1 MKIVDEYESNL
12 EGEGINIVPMIDVI
26 FAILTFFIISSLDLI
41 RLDNIPVNLPKAS
54 TSTLVKDK
62 PIVLT
67 IDRENNIF
75 LENKPIDSKILVDQ
89 IKNIISDYSTD
100 ILVIS
105 ADKEV
110 AYGKV
115 VEVIDQVRSIDN
127 LRIGMSTENWTCLQY
142 FLFWYLIV
150 LSFKCILFLIQT
162 FGLVKRMNLLD
173 NLYNMSS
180 DEIISNVKI
189 KNV

>member
-41 RLDNIPVNLPKAS
+41 RLENIPVNLPKAS

-75 LENKPIDSKILVDQ
+75 LENKPINTQILVDQ
-89 IKNIISDYSTD
+89 IKNIISDYSTN

-110 AYGKV
+110 THGKV
-115 VEVIDQVRSIDN
+115 VEVIDKVRYIDN
-127 LRIGMSTENWTCLQY
+127 LRIGMSTD
-142 FLFWYLIV
+142 
-150 LSFKCILFLIQT
+150 K
-162 FGLVKRMNLLD
+162 
-173 NLYNMSS
+173 
-180 DEIISNVKI
+180 
-189 KNV
+189 

>member
-41 RLDNIPVNLPKAS
+41 RIDNIPVNLPKAS

-75 LENKPIDSKILVDQ
+75 LENKPINSKILVDQ
-89 IKNIISDYSTD
+89 IKKIISNYSTN

-110 AYGKV
+110 AHGKV
-115 VEVIDQVRSIDN
+115 VEVIDQLRSIDN
-127 LRIGMSTENWTCLQY
+127 LRIGMSTD
-142 FLFWYLIV
+142 
-150 LSFKCILFLIQT
+150 K
-162 FGLVKRMNLLD
+162 
-173 NLYNMSS
+173 
-180 DEIISNVKI
+180 
-189 KNV
+189 

>member
-1 MKIVDEYESNL
+1 MNIVDENESNL
-12 EGEGINIVPMIDVI
+12 EREGINIVPMIDVI

-41 RLDNIPVNLPKAS
+41 RLENIPVNLPKAS
-54 TSTLVKDK
+54 TSTLVKEK
-62 PIVLT
+62 PVVLT

-115 VEVIDQVRSIDN
+115 VEVIDQIRSIDN
-127 LRIGMSTENWTCLQY
+127 LRIGMSTD
-142 FLFWYLIV
+142 
-150 LSFKCILFLIQT
+150 K
-162 FGLVKRMNLLD
+162 
-173 NLYNMSS
+173 
-180 DEIISNVKI
+180 
-189 KNV
+189 

>member
-1 MKIVDEYESNL
+1 MNIFNEYESNL

-127 LRIGMSTENWTCLQY
+127 LRIGMSTD
-142 FLFWYLIV
+142 
-150 LSFKCILFLIQT
+150 K
-162 FGLVKRMNLLD
+162 
-173 NLYNMSS
+173 
-180 DEIISNVKI
+180 
-189 KNV
+189 

>member
-75 LENKPIDSKILVDQ
+75 LENNPINSKILVDQ
-89 IKNIISDYSTD
+89 IKKIISNYSTN

-110 AYGKV
+110 AHGKV
-115 VEVIDQVRSIDN
+115 VEVIDQLRSIDN
-127 LRIGMSTENWTCLQY
+127 LRIGMSTD
-142 FLFWYLIV
+142 
-150 LSFKCILFLIQT
+150 K
-162 FGLVKRMNLLD
+162 
-173 NLYNMSS
+173 
-180 DEIISNVKI
+180 
-189 KNV
+189 

>member
-1 MKIVDEYESNL
+1 MNIFNEYESNL
-12 EGEGINIVPMIDVI
+12 EGEEINIVPMIDVI

-67 IDRENNIF
+67 IDKENNIF

-100 ILVIS
+100 ILIIS

-110 AYGKV
+110 THGKV

-127 LRIGMSTENWTCLQY
+127 LRIGMSTD
-142 FLFWYLIV
+142 
-150 LSFKCILFLIQT
+150 K
-162 FGLVKRMNLLD
+162 
-173 NLYNMSS
+173 
-180 DEIISNVKI
+180 
-189 KNV
+189 

>member
-1 MKIVDEYESNL
+1 MNIFNEYESNL

-41 RLDNIPVNLPKAS
+41 RLENIPVNLPKAS
-54 TSTLVKDK
+54 TSTLVKEK
-62 PIVLT
+62 PVVLT

-115 VEVIDQVRSIDN
+115 VEVIDQIRSIDN
-127 LRIGMSTENWTCLQY
+127 LRIGMSTD
-142 FLFWYLIV
+142 
-150 LSFKCILFLIQT
+150 K
-162 FGLVKRMNLLD
+162 
-173 NLYNMSS
+173 
-180 DEIISNVKI
+180 
-189 KNV
+189 

>member
-26 FAILTFFIISSLDLI
+26 FAILTCFIISSLDLI

-75 LENKPIDSKILVDQ
+75 LESKPINSKILVDQ
-89 IKNIISDYSTD
+89 IKKIISNYSTN

-110 AYGKV
+110 AHGKV

-127 LRIGMSTENWTCLQY
+127 LRIGMSTD
-142 FLFWYLIV
+142 
-150 LSFKCILFLIQT
+150 K
-162 FGLVKRMNLLD
+162 
-173 NLYNMSS
+173 
-180 DEIISNVKI
+180 
-189 KNV
+189 

>member
-1 MKIVDEYESNL
+1 MNIANEYESNL

-41 RLDNIPVNLPKAS
+41 RLENIPVNLPKAS
-54 TSTLVKDK
+54 TSTLVKEK
-62 PIVLT
+62 PVVLT

-110 AYGKV
+110 AHGKV

-127 LRIGMSTENWTCLQY
+127 LRIGMSTE
-142 FLFWYLIV
+142 
-150 LSFKCILFLIQT
+150 K
-162 FGLVKRMNLLD
+162 
-173 NLYNMSS
+173 
-180 DEIISNVKI
+180 
-189 KNV
+189 

>member
-1 MKIVDEYESNL
+1 MKFIEENESNTDNQ
-12 EGEGINIVPMIDVI
+12 GINIVPMIDVI

-110 AYGKV
+110 AHGKV

-127 LRIGMSTENWTCLQY
+127 LRIGMSTE
-142 FLFWYLIV
+142 
-150 LSFKCILFLIQT
+150 K
-162 FGLVKRMNLLD
+162 
-173 NLYNMSS
+173 
-180 DEIISNVKI
+180 
-189 KNV
+189 

>member
-1 MKIVDEYESNL
+1 MNIANEYESNL

-41 RLDNIPVNLPKAS
+41 RIDNIPVNLPKAS
-54 TSTLVKDK
+54 TSTLVKVK
-62 PIVLT
+62 PIVLS

-75 LENKPIDSKILVDQ
+75 LENKPIDSKILVYQ

-127 LRIGMSTENWTCLQY
+127 LRIGMS
-142 FLFWYLIV
+142 
-150 LSFKCILFLIQT
+150 SK
-162 FGLVKRMNLLD
+162 K
-173 NLYNMSS
+173 
-180 DEIISNVKI
+180 
-189 KNV
+189 

>member
-1 MKIVDEYESNL
+1 MKFIEENESNTDNQ
-12 EGEGINIVPMIDVI
+12 GINIVPMIDVI

-75 LENKPIDSKILVDQ
+75 LENKPINSKILVDQ

-127 LRIGMSTENWTCLQY
+127 LRIGMSTD
-142 FLFWYLIV
+142 
-150 LSFKCILFLIQT
+150 K
-162 FGLVKRMNLLD
+162 
-173 NLYNMSS
+173 
-180 DEIISNVKI
+180 
-189 KNV
+189 

>member
-1 MKIVDEYESNL
+1 MNIANEYESNL

-54 TSTLVKDK
+54 TSSLVKEK
-62 PIVLT
+62 PIILT

-127 LRIGMSTENWTCLQY
+127 LRIGMSTE
-142 FLFWYLIV
+142 
-150 LSFKCILFLIQT
+150 K
-162 FGLVKRMNLLD
+162 
-173 NLYNMSS
+173 
-180 DEIISNVKI
+180 
-189 KNV
+189 

>member
-1 MKIVDEYESNL
+1 MKIFNEYESTL

-41 RLDNIPVNLPKAS
+41 RLDNIPVNLPKAT
-54 TSTLVKDK
+54 TSNLVKDK

-75 LENKPIDSKILVDQ
+75 LEKKPIDSKILVDQ
-89 IKNIISDYSTD
+89 IKNIISNYSTN
-100 ILVIS
+100 ILVIN

-110 AYGKV
+110 AHGKV

-127 LRIGMSTENWTCLQY
+127 LRIGMSTD
-142 FLFWYLIV
+142 
-150 LSFKCILFLIQT
+150 K
-162 FGLVKRMNLLD
+162 
-173 NLYNMSS
+173 
-180 DEIISNVKI
+180 
-189 KNV
+189 

>member
-1 MKIVDEYESNL
+1 MKIVVENESNL

-54 TSTLVKDK
+54 TSTLVKEK
-62 PIVLT
+62 PVVLT

-127 LRIGMSTENWTCLQY
+127 LRIGMSTD
-142 FLFWYLIV
+142 
-150 LSFKCILFLIQT
+150 K
-162 FGLVKRMNLLD
+162 
-173 NLYNMSS
+173 
-180 DEIISNVKI
+180 
-189 KNV
+189 

>member
-1 MKIVDEYESNL
+1 MNIANEYESNL

-41 RLDNIPVNLPKAS
+41 RLENIPVNLPKAS

-115 VEVIDQVRSIDN
+115 VEVIDQVRSIDD
-127 LRIGMSTENWTCLQY
+127 LRIGMSTD
-142 FLFWYLIV
+142 
-150 LSFKCILFLIQT
+150 K
-162 FGLVKRMNLLD
+162 
-173 NLYNMSS
+173 
-180 DEIISNVKI
+180 
-189 KNV
+189 

>member
-1 MKIVDEYESNL
+1 MKIFNEYESTL

-75 LENKPIDSKILVDQ
+75 LENKPINSKILVDQ
-89 IKNIISDYSTD
+89 IKNIISNYSTD

-110 AYGKV
+110 AHGKV
-115 VEVIDQVRSIDN
+115 VEVIDQIRSIDN
-127 LRIGMSTENWTCLQY
+127 LRIGMSTD
-142 FLFWYLIV
+142 
-150 LSFKCILFLIQT
+150 K
-162 FGLVKRMNLLD
+162 
-173 NLYNMSS
+173 
-180 DEIISNVKI
+180 
-189 KNV
+189 

>member
-1 MKIVDEYESNL
+1 MNIVNEYESNL
-12 EGEGINIVPMIDVI
+12 EGEEINIVPMIDVI

-41 RLDNIPVNLPKAS
+41 RIDNIPVNLPKAS

-100 ILVIS
+100 ILIIS

-110 AYGKV
+110 THGKV

-127 LRIGMSTENWTCLQY
+127 LRIGMSTD
-142 FLFWYLIV
+142 
-150 LSFKCILFLIQT
+150 K
-162 FGLVKRMNLLD
+162 
-173 NLYNMSS
+173 
-180 DEIISNVKI
+180 
-189 KNV
+189 

>member
-1 MKIVDEYESNL
+1 MKIVEEYESNL

-41 RLDNIPVNLPKAS
+41 RLENIPVNLPKAS
-54 TSTLVKDK
+54 TSTLVKEK
-62 PIVLT
+62 PVVLT

-115 VEVIDQVRSIDN
+115 VEVIDQIRSIDN
-127 LRIGMSTENWTCLQY
+127 LRIGMSTD
-142 FLFWYLIV
+142 
-150 LSFKCILFLIQT
+150 K
-162 FGLVKRMNLLD
+162 
-173 NLYNMSS
+173 
-180 DEIISNVKI
+180 
-189 KNV
+189 

>member
-1 MKIVDEYESNL
+1 MKIIDEYESNL

-54 TSTLVKDK
+54 TSALVKDK

-75 LENKPIDSKILVDQ
+75 LENMPIDSKILVGQ

-110 AYGKV
+110 AHGKV

-127 LRIGMSTENWTCLQY
+127 LRIGMST
-142 FLFWYLIV
+142 
-150 LSFKCILFLIQT
+150 K
-162 FGLVKRMNLLD
+162 K
-173 NLYNMSS
+173 
-180 DEIISNVKI
+180 
-189 KNV
+189 

>member
-54 TSTLVKDK
+54 TSTLVKEK

-127 LRIGMSTENWTCLQY
+127 LRIGMSTD
-142 FLFWYLIV
+142 
-150 LSFKCILFLIQT
+150 K
-162 FGLVKRMNLLD
+162 
-173 NLYNMSS
+173 
-180 DEIISNVKI
+180 
-189 KNV
+189 

>member
-75 LENKPIDSKILVDQ
+75 LENKPINSKILVDQ
-89 IKNIISDYSTD
+89 IKNIISNYSTD

-110 AYGKV
+110 AHGKV

-127 LRIGMSTENWTCLQY
+127 LRIGMSTD
-142 FLFWYLIV
+142 
-150 LSFKCILFLIQT
+150 K
-162 FGLVKRMNLLD
+162 
-173 NLYNMSS
+173 
-180 DEIISNVKI
+180 
-189 KNV
+189 

>member
-1 MKIVDEYESNL
+1 MNIFNEYESNL

-75 LENKPIDSKILVDQ
+75 LENEPINSKILVDQ
-89 IKNIISDYSTD
+89 IKNIISNYSTD

-110 AYGKV
+110 AHGKV

-127 LRIGMSTENWTCLQY
+127 LRIGMSTD
-142 FLFWYLIV
+142 
-150 LSFKCILFLIQT
+150 K
-162 FGLVKRMNLLD
+162 
-173 NLYNMSS
+173 
-180 DEIISNVKI
+180 
-189 KNV
+189 

>member
-1 MKIVDEYESNL
+1 MNIANEYESNL

-67 IDRENNIF
+67 IDKENNIF

-115 VEVIDQVRSIDN
+115 VEVIDQIRSIDN
-127 LRIGMSTENWTCLQY
+127 LRIGMSTD
-142 FLFWYLIV
+142 
-150 LSFKCILFLIQT
+150 K
-162 FGLVKRMNLLD
+162 
-173 NLYNMSS
+173 
-180 DEIISNVKI
+180 
-189 KNV
+189 

>member
-1 MKIVDEYESNL
+1 MKFIEENESNTDNQ
-12 EGEGINIVPMIDVI
+12 GINIVPMIDVI

-67 IDRENNIF
+67 IDRENNLF
-75 LENKPIDSKILVDQ
+75 LENKPINSKIIVDQ
-89 IKNIISDYSTD
+89 IKNIISNYSNN

-110 AYGKV
+110 AHGKV
-115 VEVIDQVRSIDN
+115 VEVIDQLRSIDN
-127 LRIGMSTENWTCLQY
+127 LRIGMSTD
-142 FLFWYLIV
+142 
-150 LSFKCILFLIQT
+150 K
-162 FGLVKRMNLLD
+162 
-173 NLYNMSS
+173 
-180 DEIISNVKI
+180 
-189 KNV
+189 

>member
-1 MKIVDEYESNL
+1 MNIANEYESNL

-41 RLDNIPVNLPKAS
+41 RLENIPVNLPKAS

-75 LENKPIDSKILVDQ
+75 LEKKPIDSKVLVDQ

-100 ILVIS
+100 ILIIS

-110 AYGKV
+110 THGKV

-127 LRIGMSTENWTCLQY
+127 LRIGMSTD
-142 FLFWYLIV
+142 
-150 LSFKCILFLIQT
+150 K
-162 FGLVKRMNLLD
+162 
-173 NLYNMSS
+173 
-180 DEIISNVKI
+180 
-189 KNV
+189 

>member
-1 MKIVDEYESNL
+1 MNIANEYESNL

-54 TSTLVKDK
+54 TSTLVKEK

-75 LENKPIDSKILVDQ
+75 LENKAIDSKILVDQ

-115 VEVIDQVRSIDN
+115 VEVIDQLRSIDD
-127 LRIGMSTENWTCLQY
+127 LRIGMSTD
-142 FLFWYLIV
+142 
-150 LSFKCILFLIQT
+150 K
-162 FGLVKRMNLLD
+162 
-173 NLYNMSS
+173 
-180 DEIISNVKI
+180 
-189 KNV
+189 

>member
-1 MKIVDEYESNL
+1 MNIFNEYESNL

-54 TSTLVKDK
+54 TSTLVKEK

-127 LRIGMSTENWTCLQY
+127 LRIGMSTE
-142 FLFWYLIV
+142 
-150 LSFKCILFLIQT
+150 K
-162 FGLVKRMNLLD
+162 
-173 NLYNMSS
+173 
-180 DEIISNVKI
+180 
-189 KNV
+189 

>member
-1 MKIVDEYESNL
+1 MNIFNEYESNL

-41 RLDNIPVNLPKAS
+41 KLDNIPVNLPKAS
-54 TSTLVKDK
+54 TSTLVKVK

-110 AYGKV
+110 AHGKV

-127 LRIGMSTENWTCLQY
+127 LRIGMSTE
-142 FLFWYLIV
+142 
-150 LSFKCILFLIQT
+150 K
-162 FGLVKRMNLLD
+162 
-173 NLYNMSS
+173 
-180 DEIISNVKI
+180 
-189 KNV
+189 